1 MINFFTEIHSSS
13 SSYLTTGGDKS
24 TVVKSLK
31 TKLQQAET
39 LLLENTRTL
48 ECFKAILGLDM
59 VHFAEQWRRQ
69 RELQIEMIDDPNH
82 EEVQRLL
89 EQLGDLQED
98 LEISKLV
105 RFPKML

>member
-1 MINFFTEIHSSS
+1 
-13 SSYLTTGGDKS
+13 
-24 TVVKSLK
+24 
-31 TKLQQAET
+31 
-39 LLLENTRTL
+39 
-48 ECFKAILGLDM
+48 M

-89 EQLGDLQED
+89 EQLGDLEED